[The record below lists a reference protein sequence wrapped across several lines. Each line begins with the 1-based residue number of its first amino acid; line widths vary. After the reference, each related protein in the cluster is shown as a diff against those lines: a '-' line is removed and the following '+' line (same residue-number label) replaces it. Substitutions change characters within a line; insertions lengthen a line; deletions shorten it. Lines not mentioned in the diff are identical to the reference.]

1 MNVSIN
7 IKKTVLSAFF
17 LAIGIVLPF
26 FTGQI
31 PAIGNML
38 LPMHIPVLLCGFAC
52 GWKYGIMVGL
62 ILPLMRST
70 LFGMPVFFPNAVG
83 MAVEL
88 AVYGAV
94 TGVLRKRIGRTK
106 WDVYLVLLCAMLLG
120 RVVWGLTSIGLFA
133 LAGSQFTWK
142 IFMMQAFV
150 NAVPG
155 IIIQFLIIPP
165 IVKRLP
171 MEVTVHLKDSCIKR
185 FEPAVAA
192 VEKVAAKKAG
202 EPVLVAIDG
211 KCASGKSTLGLY
223 LKEKFDANLI
233 HMDDFFLQ
241 KHQRTEERLAE
252 VGGNV
257 DYERFKAEV
266 LEPLCNGWKVEY
278 GIFDCSTLK
287 IKERITM
294 DPKQITI
301 IEGSYSQH
309 PYFGNPYDLR
319 IFMEI
324 DEESQLENIR
334 KRNGEGKLKDFKE
347 RWIPKE
353 EAYFKRFSIKEKS
366 DVVIHWSKNCAK
378 KNACE
383 NE

>member
-7 IKKTVLSAFF
+7 IKKMVLSALF
-17 LAIGIVLPF
+17 LTIGIILPF

-31 PAIGNML
+31 PAVGNML

-52 GWKYGIMVGL
+52 GWKYGVVVGVV
-62 ILPLMRST
+62 LPLMRSA
-70 LFGMPVFFPNAVG
+70 LFAMPVMFPNAVG

-94 TGVLRKRIGRTK
+94 TGVFRKRISRTK
-106 WDVYLVLLCAMLLG
+106 WEVYLALLCAMLLG

-171 MEVTVHLKDSCIKR
+171 MEFTVHLKDSCIKR

-266 LEPLCNGWKVEY
+266 LEPLCNGQKAKY
-278 GIFDCSTLK
+278 GIFDCSTLE
-287 IKERITM
+287 ISEWKEIE
-294 DPKQITI
+294 DKQVTI

-319 IFMEI
+319 LFAEI
-324 DEESQLENIR
+324 DSESQLDNIR
-334 KRNGEGKLKDFKE
+334 KRNGEEKLIVFKE
-347 RWIPKE
+347 CWIPKE
-353 EAYFKRFSIKEKS
+353 EAYFEAFSVKEKS
-366 DVVIHWSKNCAK
+366 DLVIHWIK
-378 KNACE
+378 KK
-383 NE
+383 